1 MSLLGFLR
9 GDYERSSVDLLA
21 HRKNDFAEG
30 SKIFLDTD
38 LKLILLE
45 S

>member
-9 GDYERSSVDLLA
+9 GDYERSSVDLA

-30 SKIFLDTD
+30 SKIFLDID
-38 LKLILLE
+38 LKLILLDP
-45 S
+45 